1 MESLNEQLYLIKK
14 KFPEQDER
22 IEELF
27 ESSED
32 FRALCSDYFL
42 CVKHLHKFKKEFGE
56 KKLSIEEYKNVRS
69 ELEDELSQFIFNE

>member
-1 MESLNEQLYLIKK
+1 MESLDEQLHLIKK
-14 KFPEQDER
+14 KFPDQNER

-27 ESSED
+27 ESNED
-32 FRALCSDYFL
+32 FRALCSDYLL

-69 ELEDELSQFIFNE
+69 ELEDELSQFIFEE

>member
-14 KFPEQDER
+14 RFPEQMER

-27 ESSED
+27 DSNED

-42 CVKHLHKFKKEFGE
+42 CVDHLLKFSKEFGE
-56 KKLSIEEYKNVRS
+56 KKLSIKEYRNVRQ
-69 ELEDELSQFIFNE
+69 ELENELQHFLSDE